1 MTVWLAGA
9 ERDETRPQGAGP
21 FAGPVRI
28 GLFHKTQGDGIEG
41 ARSTLHAKGAEPH
54 FLTEIRAAKGR
65 RNIQMVWLDRAA
77 KALRNQAGGVETNRL
92 GVIQWEIVGFSEV
105 EHEHDYDEADW
116 LWFGSECV
124 GPVCDLLR
132 IRKAAVP
139 FHDYPPED
147 GHRLGAEPWRM
158 TFDEWRTF
166 RGLCGHQHAPENA
179 HGDPGNL
186 SRPIYRNGTTSAI
199 DLILEGAGA
208 TPEPEPPK
216 GWLDM
221 LSDAEQTELLAKT
234 REIHRQV
241 TVSADR
247 NAKGGA
253 TLRWLSARLGRKV

>member
-1 MTVWLAGA
+1 MTVWLPSA
-9 ERDETRPQGAGP
+9 ERDEAKPQGAGP
-21 FAGPVRI
+21 FVGPVRI

-41 ARSTLHAKGAEPH
+41 ARHTLHAKGAEPH

-77 KALRNQAGGVETNRL
+77 RALRNQAGGVETNRH
-92 GVIQWEIVGFSEV
+92 GVIQWEIVGYSEV
-105 EHEHDYDEADW
+105 EHEHDYTEADW
-116 LWFGSECV
+116 LWFGRECV
-124 GPVCDLLR
+124 GPVCDLLG
-132 IRKAAVP
+132 IPKVAAE
-139 FHDYPPED
+139 FHDYPPEN
-147 GHRLGAEPWRM
+147 GHRLGSEPWRM
-158 TFDEWRTF
+158 TDQEWNGHA
-166 RGLCGHQHAPENA
+166 GLCGHQHAPENA